1 MVKLISPSLLNRH
14 SGKYVIFRFSSERGA
29 HLMAEPIESE
39 VFLLAQVEQI
49 AHGIIQTFGEGFCEV
64 LIHDFRQP
72 EHSIVWIRGQL
83 TRRHLGGAMSEVGLE
98 MMAQGD
104 EAQAKINYVIQ
115 TDDGKFLKASMIP
128 LRNMEGH
135 VFGAL
140 CIKVDITHLLVLEQ
154 HLCSMLT
161 TDDNSSSIKHVHY
174 SDSIGDVAQSMIDEA
189 MKQLGMALPPKDTR
203 GRILLIQALRQRGFF
218 SIRRAISVLA
228 ELLQVSRASIYN
240 HLKELQPDENQAQRD
255 EPE

>member
-1 MVKLISPSLLNRH
+1 M
-14 SGKYVIFRFSSERGA
+14 SES
-29 HLMAEPIESE
+29 IESE
-39 VFLLAQVEQI
+39 AFFLAQVEQI
-49 AHGIIQTFGEGFCEV
+49 ADGIIQTFGEAFCEV

-115 TDDGKFLKASMIP
+115 TDDGRFLKASMLP
-128 LRNMEGH
+128 LRNADGH

-140 CIKVDITHLLVLEQ
+140 CIKVDITHLLTLEQ
-154 HLCSMLT
+154 HLRSLLA
-161 TDDNSSSIKHVHY
+161 TDTSSSNAGVGMPTSIKHVHY

-189 MKQLGMALPPKDTR
+189 MQQLGMALPPRDTR
-203 GRILLIQALRQRGFF
+203 GRFLLIQALKQRGFF
-218 SIRRAISVLA
+218 GIRRSIAVLA

-240 HLKELQPDENQAQRD
+240 HLKELQPDEDRL
-255 EPE
+255 